1 MSDKLNRAWRIV
13 HSESSNGWGGQE
25 HRVLAELTGFQRR
38 GSQVWLLAPTQSH
51 IFQRA
56 RERNLTSEPLRAMK
70 WLVPAA
76 VLRTARWLR
85 RVKPDVVNTHSSRD
99 GWIVGL
105 GARMAR
111 VPFIIRTRHFDVAIP
126 NRWLSRHVYE
136 TLADHLLTTSPKVSA
151 HFREFFQWPS
161 DRVST
166 VPTGIDLELFRPD
179 GPAAELWPVPVPK
192 KLPLIGMV
200 SVLRLAKGHSILLE
214 AARLLRD
221 EGFAAHY
228 VVVGDGPVRTRVE
241 EQIQQLRLG
250 DCVRIGGHREDI
262 PEVLRA
268 LDLLV
273 IPSRHEGVPQI
284 ALQAL
289 ATRTPVVGSD
299 VGGIP
304 SVIRH
309 GETGR
314 IVPAEDPAALAAAIR
329 ESLTEG
335 ETTRAMTERGRAL
348 VAARHSLE
356 GMIET
361 LEELY
366 RRHLVESPSVVEGP
380 GGTP

>member
-1 MSDKLNRAWRIV
+1 MADKPTLMTTKRVWRIV
-13 HSESSNGWGGQE
+13 HSESSTGWGGQE
-25 HRVLAELTGFQRR
+25 HRVLAELAGFQRR
-38 GSQVWLLAPTQSH
+38 GSQVWLLAPARSH
-51 IFQRA
+51 IFRRA
-56 RERNLTSEPLRAMK
+56 HERKITAEPLPVVK
-70 WLVPAA
+70 WQVPFA

-136 TLADHLLTTSPKVSA
+136 SLADHLLTTSPKVSA
-151 HFREFFQWPS
+151 HFQTFFQWPLG
-161 DRVST
+161 RVST
-166 VPTGIDLELFRPD
+166 VPTGIDVELFSPA
-179 GPAAELWPVPVPK
+179 GPVAELRPAGGGQK
-192 KLPLIGMV
+192 RPLVGIV
-200 SVLRLAKGHSILLE
+200 SVIRHAKGHSILLE
-214 AARLLRD
+214 AARLLKD
-221 EGFAAHY
+221 SGFEAHY
-228 VVVGDGPVRTRVE
+228 VVVGDGPVRQRVE

-250 DCVRIGGHREDI
+250 DCVRIAGHREDV

-314 IVPAEDPAALAAAIR
+314 IVPTEDPAALAAAIR
-329 ESLTEG
+329 ESLTDG

-348 VAARHSLE
+348 VVAHYNLE
-356 GMIET
+356 GMIES
-361 LEELY
+361 LDALY
-366 RRHLVESPSVVEGP
+366 RRHLTE
-380 GGTP
+380 